1 MIQTL
6 DDSGIDEDAGGDTV
20 EDTNRQ
26 EGCARVWVVS
36 RVDSHS
42 DGDTDRGDELQRE
55 GNRQSALLWRP

>member
-20 EDTNRQ
+20 EDTDR
-26 EGCARVWVVS
+26 EERCARVWIVS

-42 DGDTDRGDELQRE
+42 DGDPDRSDELQGE
-55 GNRQSALLWRP
+55 GNRQSAPS